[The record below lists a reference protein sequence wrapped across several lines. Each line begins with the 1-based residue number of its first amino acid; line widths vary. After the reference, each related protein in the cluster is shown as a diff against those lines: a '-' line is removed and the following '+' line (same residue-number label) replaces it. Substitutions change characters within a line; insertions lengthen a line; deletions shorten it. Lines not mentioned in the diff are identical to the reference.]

1 MSTLIERAQS
11 NRLFAAAL
19 SDQRAVLIC
28 KTQYNFVPVAYASSD
43 EVRFACAGPIKL
55 GVLFYSTSLESSSE
69 AIAPEDDSRRL

>member
-28 KTQYNFVPVAYASSD
+28 KTQYKFVPVAYVSSD

>member
-11 NRLFAAAL
+11 NRLFAAAF

-28 KTQYNFVPVAYASSD
+28 KTQYKFVPVAYVSSD